1 MQTTTNDGVASAV
14 LTFDPAQWLSDF
26 ATLGGGYVHTGER
39 IAFLTAGVFAQDLTF
54 MMAQLVGRP
63 ERMNAVK
70 AEIAARAG
78 EVFA

>member
-1 MQTTTNDGVASAV
+1 MQTITNSSAASVAPTFDASA
-14 LTFDPAQWLSDF
+14 WLDDF
-26 ATLGGGYVHTGER
+26 TTLGGGWVSMGER